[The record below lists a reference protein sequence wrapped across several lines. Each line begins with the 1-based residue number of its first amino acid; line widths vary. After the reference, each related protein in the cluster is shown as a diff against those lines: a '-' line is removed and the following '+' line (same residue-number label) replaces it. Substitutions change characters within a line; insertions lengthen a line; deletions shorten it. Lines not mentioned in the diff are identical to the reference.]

1 MDARRA
7 SKVGA
12 SAVAGW
18 GALGALLVLVVAAVS
33 VGAQEA
39 APGDLPEPLVLYNLM
54 NAEADLIPNVATA
67 ANAPDLPLQVV
78 HSAVQR
84 EPDGVWITQASPML
98 RTPGSARALV
108 EALSGGVEL
117 RAMQMAEF
125 TVEAVITPADTA
137 HEGPA
142 RIVTLSA
149 DPYRRCF
156 TLGQQ
161 GDQYILRIRTTDTDE
176 NGTPDIV
183 STPGAL
189 EPRAQ
194 HVVATFGD
202 DVARIY
208 VDGIPVAEEART
220 GNFADWDPESLLV
233 LGNEATGDR
242 PWAGGFHLVAI
253 YDIAM
258 SPEQVQAR
266 YNELVATL

>member
-1 MDARRA
+1 M
-7 SKVGA
+7 
-12 SAVAGW
+12 AGW
-18 GALGALLVLVVAAVS
+18 VTLGVSLVLVVSVVS

-39 APGDLPEPLVLYNLM
+39 DPPGEVAPRGMPEPLVLYDLM
-54 NAEADLIPNVATA
+54 NAEADVIPNAATA
-67 ANAPDLPLQVV
+67 ANAPDLPLQIV
-78 HSAVQR
+78 SSVQR
-84 EPDGVWITQASPML
+84 KPDGVWIAQAPPML
-98 RTPGSARALV
+98 RTADSARALV

-117 RAMQMAEF
+117 RAMQVATL
-125 TVEAVITPADTA
+125 TVEAVVTPADTA
-137 HEGPA
+137 QEGPA

-149 DPYRRCF
+149 DPYHRCF
-156 TLGQQ
+156 TLGQE
-161 GDQYILRIRTTDTDE
+161 GDQYIVRVRTTDTEE

-208 VDGIPVAEEART
+208 VDGMAVAEEART

-242 PWAGGFHLVAI
+242 PWAGGIHLVAI
-253 YDIAM
+253 YDIAL
-258 SPEQVQAR
+258 SPDQVQAR
-266 YNELVATL
+266 YSELAATL